1 VELLFL
7 QKVRIG
13 AGKMNKRNEN
23 LKEQALKIID
33 ASEKKGIPLRLLGGM
48 AVYLTSPCTQ
58 QALYSREIADLDFV
72 VTKKKAYPLEKLLA
86 TLGFEGDR
94 EFNSIHGESRLL
106 FYSELG
112 DLDIFVGD
120 FAQCHKMALEK
131 LLSSTRLTIPLA
143 NLLLTK
149 LQVVQINQKDI
160 LDILA
165 LLHDHDL
172 IPEGDPNDVI
182 NLAEFNAILAD
193 DWGWYT
199 TCTDS
204 LEKVQQYVGKN
215 FKDPD
220 QKLLNDKIDLLRSSA
235 ANAKKSLKWT
245 VRSKVGR
252 KVQWYELPEEK

>member
-1 VELLFL
+1 MENRSEL
-7 QKVRIG
+7 
-13 AGKMNKRNEN
+13 
-23 LKEQALKIID
+23 LKEQALQIID
-33 ASEKKGIPLRLLGGM
+33 AAEKKGIPIRLLGGM
-48 AVYLTSPCTQ
+48 AVYLTSPCTKSSP
-58 QALYSREIADLDFV
+58 YNREIADLDFV
-72 VTKKKAYPLEKLLA
+72 VTKKKAYPLEKLLP
-86 TLGFEGDR
+86 TMGFEADR

-106 FYSELG
+106 FYSEMG

-120 FAQCHKMALEK
+120 FAQCHHMALEK
-131 LLSSTRLTIPLA
+131 LMSSTRLTIPLA

-165 LLHDHDL
+165 LLHDHD
-172 IPEGDPNDVI
+172 IVPDGDPNNI
-182 NLAEFNAILAD
+182 ISLAAFNAILAD

-204 LEKVQQYVGKN
+204 LDKVQQYVGKN
-215 FKDPD
+215 FKDSE
-220 QKLLNDKIDLLRSSA
+220 QKLLNDKIDLLRNSA
-235 ANAKKSLKWT
+235 VNAKKSLKWT